1 MALFGQSRDISMF
14 RYVNRELM
22 GNIMSQQCS
31 FFKLRLSQTNF
42 NMYGEAAEEKYYDG
56 PILLYAVIE
65 NPPQTQPTDEMGVSF
80 DWKPTF
86 RFLRDDLLNKLQGY
100 NGQTDNFNNSSNIYG
115 ANLVPQI
122 GDVIYYQTAYFEVV
136 ATNANQ
142 FFVGKDPDYP
152 NNPQPSNPAGATYPL
167 PDPLWNPGLDQF
179 GWDTSII
186 CQTAYIPADRVGISL
201 ERM

>member
-22 GNIMSQQCS
+22 GNIISQQCA
-31 FFKLRLSQTNF
+31 FYKLRLSQTNF

-56 PILLYAVIE
+56 PILLYTLIDL
-65 NPPQTQPTDEMGVSF
+65 PDQSQPVDELGVTF

-86 RFLRDDLLNKLQGY
+86 KFLRDDLLNKLQ
-100 NGQTDNFNNSSNIYG
+100 DFNADTIYG
-115 ANLVPQI
+115 ANLVPQV
-122 GDVIYYQTAYFEVV
+122 GDIILYETAYYEVTS
-136 ATNANQ
+136 TNAAQ
-142 FFVGKDPDYP
+142 YFVGKDPDYP

-167 PDPLWNPGLDQF
+167 PSPLWNPGLDEF
-179 GWDTSII
+179 GYNVSII
-186 CQTAYIPADRVGISL
+186 CQTAYVPADRVGITL

>member
-1 MALFGQSRDISMF
+1 MALYGEARDISMF
-14 RYVNRELM
+14 RHINRELM

-31 FFKLRLSQTNF
+31 FYKLRLTQTNF
-42 NMYGEAAEEKYYDG
+42 NMYGEAAEQKYYDG

-65 NPPQTQPTDEMGVSF
+65 NPPQTQPTDDLGVSF
-80 DWKPTF
+80 EWKPTF

-100 NGQTDNFNNSSNIYG
+100 NGQPDTFNTTGYDTTPYNSNIYG

-122 GDVIYYQTAYFEVV
+122 GDIIYYQTAYFEIN
-136 ATNANQ
+136 ATNVNQ

-152 NNPQPSNPAGATYPL
+152 NDPQPSEY
-167 PDPLWNPGLDQF
+167 WNPGLDKF

-186 CQTAYIPADRVGISL
+186 CFTNYIPADKVGITF

>member
-56 PILLYAVIE
+56 PILLYSVIE
-65 NPPQTQPTDEMGVSF
+65 NPEQEWSTDDLGVNF
-80 DWKPTF
+80 NWKPTF
-86 RFLRDDLLNKLQGY
+86 RFLRDDLLDKLK
-100 NGQTDNFNNSSNIYG
+100 DFNEDTIYG
-115 ANLVPQI
+115 ANLVPQV
-122 GDVIYYQTAYFEVV
+122 GDIIYYQTAYFEVT

-152 NNPQPSNPAGATYPL
+152 NSPQPSNPEGATYPL
-167 PDPLWNPGLDQF
+167 PEPLWNPGLDQF
-179 GWDTSII
+179 GWNTSII
-186 CQTAYIPADRVGISL
+186 CNTTYVPADKVGITL